1 VPPQALQPA
10 RVPALPALSFHL
22 VENVARLCGCDVLSM
37 KSLLFCTSYIRD
49 AEAWKQRYQ
58 RWLDYY
64 ANGPIDADFRIMID
78 DGSPYLPPPDV
89 IQTVHHAAP
98 LALAGGGSALVHF
111 DDNLGRQSISA
122 YPGWWRS
129 FLHSLALARELGA
142 DKIIH
147 IESDAYILSPRLADY
162 INGVAAGWHVMW
174 TERCQFPETAIQVI
188 CRDQFDALERFKA
201 RQPDLNYGE
210 IAEKILPFTTVARQ
224 FKGDRYSEMRKNR
237 GIFRSRKFDR
247 IPLFQTSFFTTPI
260 PADADFVTQAI
271 PTQRLA
277 FRKV

>member
-1 VPPQALQPA
+1 
-10 RVPALPALSFHL
+10 
-22 VENVARLCGCDVLSM
+22 M

-64 ANGPIDADFRIMID
+64 TDGPIDADFRLMID

-89 IQTVHHAAP
+89 IRTVHHAAP

-111 DDNLGRQSISA
+111 DENLGRQSMVA

-129 FLHSLALARELGA
+129 FLHAVVLARELGV
-142 DKIIH
+142 DKIVH

-162 INGVAAGWHVMW
+162 INGVDAGWHVMW
-174 TERCQFPETAIQVI
+174 TDRYQFPETAIQVI
-188 CRDQFDALERFKA
+188 CRDQFDALEAFKA

-210 IAEKILPFTTVARQ
+210 LAEKILPFTTVARQ
-224 FKGDRYSEMRKNR
+224 FKGDRYSEIRRNR

-247 IPLFQTSFFTTPI
+247 FQVFQSPFFYAPI

-271 PTQRLA
+271 PAQRFA
-277 FRKV
+277 FGRKD